1 MDITT
6 AQSILAVAQSQRVSK
21 YAYNTQPDY
30 TPGTT
35 IEQYN
40 FTELLSTQS
49 TVEGAPVIYNTEY
62 ISLCNTL
69 DVPTGTPISIS
80 SILGDLTMHTD
91 GWAIPQ
97 RLLWLLSPNCVS
109 ISMGGIDAVYRTGDC
124 CVLNSHAPHNAVLV
138 GGEYPQVWILAEVSP
153 DSIPL
158 SVWHS
163 VPRQHAVFKDL
174 YYGNI

>member
-40 FTELLSTQS
+40 FTKLLSTQS
-49 TVEGAPVIYNTEY
+49 TVEGAPVIYNPQY
-62 ISLCNTL
+62 IGLCNTL

-97 RLLWLLSPNCVS
+97 RLLWLLSPNSVS
-109 ISMGGIDAVYRTGDC
+109 VSMGGIDAVYTTGDC
-124 CVLNSHAPHNAVLV
+124 CVLNTRKPHSFALV
-138 GGEYPQVWILAEVSP
+138 EGEYPQVWVIAEVP
-153 DSIPL
+153 MDQIPL
-158 SVWHS
+158 SVWAS
-163 VPRQHAVFKDL
+163 VPNEHAVFKDL